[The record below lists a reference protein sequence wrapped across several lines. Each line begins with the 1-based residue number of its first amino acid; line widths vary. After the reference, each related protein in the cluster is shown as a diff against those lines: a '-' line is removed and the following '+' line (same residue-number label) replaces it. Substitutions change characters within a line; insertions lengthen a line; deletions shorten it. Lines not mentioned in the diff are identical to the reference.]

1 MKSYNNVTY
10 DRDKV
15 YRDKI
20 DDAAAKGDYLL
31 AGMLEQQRNA
41 KIDGEN
47 RTEEKTYDYSRYL
60 EPGADSGFGSATS
73 KDPGTGIT
81 ADDVDVDEYNGGRG
95 YSYNSSKDKTYQ
107 NLVKQVQKNAEFV
120 GDNTLGRF
128 SAMTGGIPSSY
139 AVSAAANAQ
148 ADVLDDINDI
158 YAEREAVDYSRY
170 LDELDRE
177 SAKGTAEEDAR
188 RWDLEYGLSKQQSD
202 ADVAYTEAKT
212 AEQLKANEYADDIY
226 LADIDATKADTELT
240 RANTAAQGI
249 ENDYAARLNEAELAS
264 IYADTD
270 LTKAKT
276 AGQNI
281 DNQFAPY
288 TYLDELAG
296 EGDTSTE
303 EMTVADILNK
313 ANSGGYLTDAE
324 YAMLDRAK
332 ENILAKVGAN
342 SANAKSLTSEEMDIL
357 RAFGYTTEDIANK
370 ITYDSES
377 EAFSTPTGSVNPSL
391 TKSTAMHEKTASLG
405 LDAFAQ
411 AGENA
416 LNQEL
421 GRLYASSGTISKDE
435 VVDIYLY
442 YKNMMGWK

>member
-1 MKSYNNVTY
+1 MGNYNNVTY
-10 DRDKV
+10 NRDTD
-15 YRDKI
+15 YRKRI
-20 DDAAAKGDYLL
+20 DDAAAKGDYVL

-41 KIDGEN
+41 KIDGEK
-47 RTEEKTYDYSRYL
+47 RTEAKTYDYSRYL
-60 EPGADSGFGSATS
+60 EPGADVGFKTSPSAGS
-73 KDPGTGIT
+73 GTGIT
-81 ADDVDVDEYNGGRG
+81 ADDVDDYEGNGGRG
-95 YSYNSSKDKTYQ
+95 YSYDASKDKTYQ

-177 SAKGTAEEDAR
+177 NARKASEEDAR
-188 RWDLEYGLSKQQSD
+188 RWALEYGLKDRQTA
-202 ADVAYTEAKT
+202 ADVGYTEAKT
-212 AEQLKANEYADDIY
+212 AEQVKANEYADDLY
-226 LADIDATKADTELT
+226 LADIDATKANTELT
-240 RANTAAQGI
+240 RAKTTAQET
-249 ENDYAARLNEAELAS
+249 ENDYAGRLSEAELAR

-313 ANSGGYLTDAE
+313 ANGGGYLTDAE

-332 ENILAKVGAN
+332 ENILAKVGAGN
-342 SANAKSLTSEEMDIL
+342 TTGLTSEEMDIL
-357 RAFGYTTEDIANK
+357 RAFGYTTSQLAKGIGYDRTAGTFDEAEGKVSAKNFEGFIGDLEKNTYILDEASKGYDQLVGYLERMQPTVGYDEDTINAIIKYYENK
-370 ITYDSES
+370 
-377 EAFSTPTGSVNPSL
+377 
-391 TKSTAMHEKTASLG
+391 
-405 LDAFAQ
+405 
-411 AGENA
+411 
-416 LNQEL
+416 
-421 GRLYASSGTISKDE
+421 
-435 VVDIYLY
+435 
-442 YKNMMGWK
+442 MGW